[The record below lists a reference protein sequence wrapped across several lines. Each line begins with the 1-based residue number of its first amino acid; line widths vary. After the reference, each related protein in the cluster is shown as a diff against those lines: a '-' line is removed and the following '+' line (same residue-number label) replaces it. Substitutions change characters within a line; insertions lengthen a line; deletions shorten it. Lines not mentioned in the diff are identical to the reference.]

1 MLEAAILG
9 TALGI
14 VAGLTPG
21 IHSNTFAALILLYAA
36 SFENAGVIV
45 ICSAI
50 SYTIADIVPTTI
62 LGVPDEE
69 TAVGAFPAHE
79 MVLDGR
85 AFEAISLSALSSFLA
100 LLLSIPLFFTVL
112 AISSNYDYVRLVTPY
127 ILLLISAF
135 LILSERAGEFEGS
148 LASWRKRLYAFLVFS
163 LSGFA
168 GVVAFN
174 NSHLAEVNPAGSVLL
189 PLLTGLF
196 GAPILMQSL
205 GGKIPDQ
212 ILTIRLPD
220 MNSAAK
226 GALSG
231 FFVSLFPGI
240 SSGIAT
246 AIASFSERK
255 REGYIAA
262 MSAANTSNALLCL
275 FMLMAMGKTRSGAA
289 DILKR
294 LAVIPTFQDVILL
307 SLISGLV
314 SLAATLVISYL
325 VISKIRNVSLL
336 PVSVIVFVFLI
347 LIVYIFTGFF
357 GLAIFFAAV
366 PIGLSAV
373 LLEVKRVN
381 CMGCLILPIML
392 RYFP

>member
-1 MLEAAILG
+1 MLEAAVLG

-21 IHSNTFAALILLYAA
+21 IHSNTFAALILLHAA
-36 SFENAGVIV
+36 SFENAGVMI

-69 TAVGAFPAHE
+69 TAIGVFPAHE
-79 MVLDGR
+79 MVLEGR

-100 LLLSIPLFFTVL
+100 LLLSIPLFFTVF
-112 AISSNYDYVRLVTPY
+112 AVSSYYDYVRMVTPY
-127 ILLLISAF
+127 VLLLTSAF

-148 LASWRKRLYAFLVFS
+148 LASWRKRLYALLVFS
-163 LSGFA
+163 LSGFI
-168 GVVAFN
+168 GVIAFD

-205 GGKIPDQ
+205 GGRIPDQ
-212 ILTIRLPD
+212 VLTIRLPD

-246 AIASFSERK
+246 AIASFSEKR

-262 MSAANTSNALLCL
+262 MSAANTSNALICL
-275 FMLMAMGKTRSGAA
+275 FMLMVIGKARSGAA
-289 DILKR
+289 DALKK
-294 LAVIPTFQDVILL
+294 LAVIPAFQDVAIL
-307 SLISGLV
+307 SLISGLI
-314 SLAATLVISYL
+314 SLAATLTISYL
-325 VISKIRNVSLL
+325 LISKIRDVSLL
-336 PVSVIVFVFLI
+336 PLSVIIFLFLI
-347 LIVYIFTGFF
+347 GVVYIFTGIF
-357 GLAIFFAAV
+357 GLAIFFAAI

-373 LLEVKRVN
+373 LLDVKRVN

-392 RYFP
+392 HSF